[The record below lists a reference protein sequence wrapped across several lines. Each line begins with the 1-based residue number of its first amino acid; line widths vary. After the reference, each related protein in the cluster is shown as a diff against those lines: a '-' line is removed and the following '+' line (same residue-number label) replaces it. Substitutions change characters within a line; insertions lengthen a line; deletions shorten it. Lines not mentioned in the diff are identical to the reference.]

1 MNIENRLDSIKLP
14 KNLEQLIYDSV
25 EQGYRKKKAM
35 KRKQFTRRA
44 AVAAGLLVA
53 AGAVSIPARA
63 FFLSVVQERMEQVPQ
78 EQIEHITDVLDSQ
91 KTDAD
96 TFSREY
102 TKSELEKFSTLG
114 RAYNQGTFPQQELRQ
129 EASFNAEITDNLY
142 YAQDT
147 STFYLPQRE
156 LTDEEIL
163 EIIDF
168 NSKRDYALAKTQDEP
183 AGSSQETAGAKTA
196 AGSITEAEAVELSS
210 GWLSKLYGVSASGM
224 EINHY
229 SDSSDDSDHP
239 IYHVNFSIRS
249 NEYYYFSLNL
259 TDGSLCSTLA
269 SRAADQDAAPVSTK
283 QVEKELDT
291 LCQDAL
297 SILKDRFAMEDQYEK
312 IFYLYQEKDGYLS
325 RNLVNFFFVKADGS
339 ACEIALNADSGQLR
353 QYTLHE
359 SYEAYQ
365 SAVSQ
370 NPKYNT
376 VNGELSLKQ

>member
-44 AVAAGLLVA
+44 AVAAVLLVA

-63 FFLSVVQERMEQVPQ
+63 FFLSVVQERMAQVPQ

-96 TFSREY
+96 SFSREY

-129 EASFNAEITDNLY
+129 EASFNKDITDSLY
-142 YAQDT
+142 YAEDT

-163 EIIDF
+163 EMIDF
-168 NSKRDYALAKTQDEP
+168 NSKRDYALAKTQDVS
-183 AGSSQETAGAKTA
+183 ADNSQETAGTKVS
-196 AGSITEAEAVELSS
+196 AGSITEAEAIELSND
-210 GWLSKLYGVSASGM
+210 WLSRLYGVSASGM

-229 SDSSDDSDHP
+229 SDSSDDSDHT

-249 NEYYYFSLNL
+249 NEYYYFSLHS

-269 SRAADQDAAPVSTK
+269 SRAADQNAAPVSTK
-283 QVEKELDT
+283 QIEKELDT

-297 SILKDRFAMEDQYEK
+297 SLLKDRFSMEDQYEK
-312 IFYLYQEKDGYLS
+312 IFYLYQEKDGYLNRS
-325 RNLVNFFFVKADGS
+325 LVNFFFVKADGS
-339 ACEIALNADSGQLR
+339 ACEIALNADSGLLR

-359 SYEAYQ
+359 SYEEYQ

-376 VNGELSLKQ
+376 ITGELSLKQ